1 MVQSKQLSYF
11 SKKFSLK
18 TYYLLFTLALGLVAC
33 NKPPKACINTDATN
47 VSVGTPVTFTSC
59 SEKALSYTWFMNGPA
74 GAPENDLGWSEEEF
88 SRTFSVAGT
97 YEVTLTAYEKF
108 SWLGDADSTSTTII
122 VN

>member
-1 MVQSKQLSYF
+1 M
-11 SKKFSLK
+11 
-18 TYYLLFTLALGLVAC
+18 
-33 NKPPKACINTDATN
+33 
-47 VSVGTPVTFTSC
+47 SVGTPVTFTSC